1 MGKISVRQAEFH
13 ISENKEGCYI
23 APTYLIYEDIPG

>member
-1 MGKISVRQAEFH
+1 MSGNCVDGKQFH
-13 ISENKEGCYI
+13 VSENKEGYYI